1 MKTGNYLIQLGF
13 GLLFIWGGIEKFIE
27 GFMGGV
33 GLENM
38 AALLMNNGLS
48 FLGESG
54 AIMLSG
60 VLAFLELIA
69 GILLV
74 INKKIFYSYTFLAFI
89 MLMALIIVHIPSGN
103 WMNIMIHIALL
114 LALSGLAI
122 NTQTSTITKVQA

>member
-54 AIMLSG
+54 AIMLSE
-60 VLAFLELIA
+60 VLAFLKLIA